1 MGKTEKLSPITAT
14 VFLHLHTEFET
25 LNLKMKKSIIYIA
38 GIILAGALLRLVPH
52 WPNFTPIAAMALIGG
67 TYIRRKEL
75 AFALPFAAMLLSDTI
90 IGWHSMML
98 PVYIGFGLIVMLG
111 FLLRKKPGILQ
122 IGSASIVSSLLFF
135 FITNFAVWQGG
146 MMPYSKDISG
156 LLESYTMG
164 LPFLWNGIAGDL
176 FYNALF
182 FGAFYLIVNNQL
194 ISVKENK

>member
-1 MGKTEKLSPITAT
+1 
-14 VFLHLHTEFET
+14 
-25 LNLKMKKSIIYIA
+25 MKKSIVYIA

-67 TYIRRKEL
+67 TYIKRKEL

-98 PVYIGFGLIVMLG
+98 PVYISFGLIVMLG
-111 FLLRKKPGILQ
+111 FLLRKNTGILQ
-122 IGSASIVSSLLFF
+122 IGSASIVSSILFF
-135 FITNFAVWQGG
+135 LITNFAVWQGG

-164 LPFLWNGIAGDL
+164 LPFLWNGVAGDL

-182 FGAFYLIVNNQL
+182 FGAYYLIVKSQL
-194 ISVKENK
+194 VSVKEKE